1 MKIPLA
7 ITSLILAGV
16 AALSWWQQAAVGG
29 LREEQAALRA
39 EAVALGLSVDEAA
52 DGQTSQ
58 PRRASRQRQ
67 ERVPQDVNAV
77 ADDVVQLL
85 RDIKEGKLET
95 SGKSG
100 VERISEI
107 FERLYQLD
115 PAQVRGLLDEF
126 RNSPELDAEARR
138 NVIGFAILTLA
149 ESHPEAAVA
158 LFGEAHDLLVT
169 EGNSDGRRDVLKKLL
184 GSWAAKDP
192 LAALDWVKK
201 NESLDPDLRD
211 PKATCAL
218 IAGAAQKDP
227 ALAFQLAAGLD
238 GKEREAA
245 TVEIVKTARTPDAQ
259 REMLTLL
266 RGMAGATGAD
276 RDEAMA
282 RTYANGFGVLV
293 KGVAEQGYDA
303 AQRWLTSVKLEPD
316 ECGMLADKVA
326 SNNPGG
332 DSGKWLEW
340 MGANL
345 PPDQLGGR
353 IVPLMNRWTDEDF
366 RAAGGWLAT
375 TPDGPVKNTAVVQYA
390 TRIAHYDPATAA
402 RWAETLPS
410 NRERE
415 FLLRKVY
422 EEWKPRDASAAAA
435 FAAKHGIAP

>member
-1 MKIPLA
+1 MKASLA
-7 ITSLILAGV
+7 ITALILAGV
-16 AALSWWQQAAVGG
+16 AALSWWQQTAVGG

-39 EAVALGLSVDEAA
+39 EAGALGLSVAEAA
-52 DGQTSQ
+52 DGPASHPQ
-58 PRRASRQRQ
+58 RANRQRV

-77 ADDVVQLL
+77 AADVVQLL

-126 RNSPELDAEARR
+126 RNSPELDNEARR

-158 LFGEAHDLLVT
+158 LFGEAQDLLVT
-169 EGNSDGRRDVLKKLL
+169 EGNSDGRRDVLRKLL

-201 NESLDPDLRD
+201 NESQDPDLRD
-211 PKATCAL
+211 PKATRAL

-238 GKEREAA
+238 GNEREAA
-245 TVEIVKTARTPDAQ
+245 TAEIVKTARTPDAQ

-266 RGMAGATGAD
+266 RGMAGATGAE

-282 RTYANGFGVLV
+282 KTYANAFGVLA

-303 AQRWLTSVKLEPD
+303 AQRWLTSAKLDPD

-326 SNNPGG
+326 SNKPGG
-332 DSGKWLEW
+332 DTGKWLEW

-345 PPDQLGGR
+345 PPDKVGGR
-353 IVPLMNRWTDEDF
+353 IVPLMNWWTDEDY
-366 RAAGGWLAT
+366 RAAGGWLAI

-390 TRIAHYDPATAA
+390 TRVAHYDPATAA
-402 RWAETLPS
+402 KWVETLPP
-410 NRERE
+410 NHQRES
-415 FLLRKVY
+415 LLREVY
-422 EEWKPRDASAAAA
+422 EEWNARDASAAAA
-435 FAAKHGIAP
+435 FAAKHGIKP

>member
-7 ITSLILAGV
+7 ITALILAGV

-29 LREEQAALRA
+29 LREEQAVLRA
-39 EAVALGLSVDEAA
+39 EAVALGISVDDAA
-52 DGQTSQ
+52 DGQTRH

-77 ADDVVQLL
+77 AADVVQLL
-85 RDIKEGKLET
+85 RDIKEGKLEGA
-95 SGKSG
+95 GKSG

-126 RNSPELDAEARR
+126 RNSPELDADARR

-158 LFGEAHDLLVT
+158 LFGEAQDLLVT
-169 EGNSDGRRDVLKKLL
+169 EGNSDGRRDVLRKLL

-192 LAALDWVKK
+192 LAALDWLKK
-201 NESLDPDLRD
+201 NEAQDPDLRD
-211 PKATCAL
+211 LKTTRAL

-238 GKEREAA
+238 GNERESAA
-245 TVEIVKTARTPDAQ
+245 EEIVRTARTPDAQ

-266 RGMAGATGAD
+266 RGMAGATGAE

-282 RTYANGFGVLV
+282 RTYANAFGMLA

-303 AQRWLTSVKLEPD
+303 AQRWLTSAKLDPD

-326 SNNPGG
+326 SNKPGG
-332 DSGKWLEW
+332 DTGKWLEW

-345 PPDQLGGR
+345 LPDKVGGR
-353 IVPLMNRWTDEDF
+353 IVPLMERWTIEDYG
-366 RAAGGWLAT
+366 AAGGWLAT
-375 TPDGPVKNTAVVQYA
+375 TPDGPVKNTAVANYA
-390 TRIAHYDPATAA
+390 AKVAHYDPATAA

-410 NRERE
+410 NNDRS

-422 EEWKPRDASAAAA
+422 EEWHARDASAAAA
-435 FAAKHGIAP
+435 FAAKHGIKP